1 MSNIDIKIPAKS
13 EITYLAAD
21 HVQNPIGFKIFECQ
35 GMPLSSSLTEDLLIT
50 QKEDLKVGDV
60 VYSYGIFGEK
70 IRLKVTS
77 IEEGKSTADCG
88 EFMFCF
94 LEFQNCS
101 IRGSLWVNSCMVNKR
116 CMYDK

>member
-13 EITYLAAD
+13 EITYLEAD
-21 HVQNPIGFKIFECQ
+21 QVQKPIGFKIFECQ
-35 GMPLSSSLTEDLLIT
+35 GMPLSSSHTEDLQIT
-50 QKEDLKVGDV
+50 KKEDLKVGDV
-60 VYSYGIFGEK
+60 VYSYGMLGEK
-70 IRLKVTS
+70 IELTVTS
-77 IEEGKSTADCG
+77 LEEGKATADCG
-88 EFMFCF
+88 AFMFCF